1 MMIMTMTAMT
11 TMMSMATMIN
21 DDYLN
26 HDDPSDHVDHGNYD
40 DHDDHHVFKASEE
53 DINFLGIYF
62 QTHIY
67 MICKEGRTS

>member
-1 MMIMTMTAMT
+1 MMP
-11 TMMSMATMIN
+11 MATMIN

-53 DINFLGIYF
+53 DINFLGTYIF
-62 QTHIY
+62 KHIY
-67 MICKEGRTS
+67 DM